1 MKGSFL
7 VKRIRE
13 AAVRVSTNREN
24 AWIAKTRTMALVW
37 TLCVLNFSFAVGQVN
52 STDSKKEAGTRT
64 VLNFNTRWAFY
75 RNDVP
80 HAAAV
85 DYNDKDW
92 YAVTVPHVM
101 RLEKKHNGGNQ
112 SYQGIGWY
120 RRYFKV
126 PSSFKDKRLTI
137 CFDGVQMNCDVFL
150 NGEKVCTHNGGYMG
164 FVIDISD
171 KVKFDRDN
179 VLAVRVSNLN
189 DPQTPPGKP
198 QAKLDF
204 NYYGGIYRDVKL
216 VATSKLYI
224 SDPLEA
230 NKIAGGGLFVTY
242 SKVTKEYAEV
252 NIKTHVVNNF
262 ATAQQVKLVT
272 TIKDKNNRE
281 VAQSIVSNTVQ
292 HEQEFVQNISM
303 NNPSLWHPDHPYLY
317 HIVSNVY
324 VDNKLVDDK
333 ITNIGVRT
341 ISFTSPS
348 GKADGFYING
358 EKLYLR
364 GANRHQCYQT
374 IGDAATSSM
383 QYRDALQIKRGG
395 FNAVRAAHYP
405 QSPAF
410 LNACDELGL
419 MVIECEPGWQF
430 FSKDSVFINRTFK
443 DIREMIR
450 RDRNRPSVFLWET
463 SLNESPTPATWA
475 KKAVAIA
482 HEEMPNN
489 QMFTADDFFANGSK
503 CYDVSY
509 KVINE
514 DGSDPMPQM
523 PVITREWGDTW
534 IANPAKENGL
544 RASRMYTEKGLIN
557 QCILRQNALNGT
569 MLEEEGGY
577 WDHAKLDANDRM
589 TGYFLWSFNDVTR
602 GSDPI
607 TAFCGVVDADRY
619 EKFGFY
625 QLKAMQSARNANYG
639 PMVFVASFNNRP
651 DIDTSIIV
659 FSNCDK
665 VKFYRNKRFIKEIS
679 REENAATAPF
689 VAAKGGSP
697 YFRFDVKTYETG
709 ELKAEGWMDGK
720 CVAVHTIATPGVA
733 DHLEIVLDD
742 SGIKPV
748 ADAVDMIPFHVK
760 VCDKNGTLVS
770 NSEPFSNYSIHLDV
784 SGAGSLIGA
793 NIARVEATIQHTEG
807 GIGYGIIRTT
817 GKAGNIIITATSDN
831 LKSVKRVITTI
842 KSNEQFV
849 QDGKHSAWQTEKEN
863 DVVSKE
869 ESSGANEQLVKLTPS
884 MLKLNRDKLSA
895 GIEKI
900 IDGNYSTVWIDES
913 KIAPVELTIDLEKQH
928 NVNGF
933 RIVWGKDSDW
943 YTYSLLVSA
952 DGKEWQTEIDNM
964 KSSGQEY
971 KQLPF
976 KHHSMRYVR
985 LILAGVQS
993 LQSKIAI
1000 KEFELIAGDGDIH

>member
-1 MKGSFL
+1 M
-7 VKRIRE
+7 
-13 AAVRVSTNREN
+13 ARVFTNRTFSQFV
-24 AWIAKTRTMALVW
+24 KTRVATPGILAKIISAC
-37 TLCVLNFSFAVGQVN
+37 TLCVLNFSLAIGQVN
-52 STDSKKEAGTRT
+52 TTDSKKDAGIRT
-64 VLNFNTRWAFY
+64 VLNFNTHWAFY

-80 HAAAV
+80 QAEAV

-112 SYQGIGWY
+112 TYQGIGWY
-120 RRYFKV
+120 RRYFKI

-137 CFDGVQMNCDVFL
+137 CFDGVQMNCEVFL
-150 NGEKVCTHNGGYMG
+150 NGEKVGTHNGGYIG
-164 FVIDISD
+164 FVVDITN
-171 KVKFDRDN
+171 KIKFDRDN
-179 VLAVRVSNLN
+179 VLAVRVSNIN
-189 DPQTPPGKP
+189 DPKTPPGRP
-198 QAKLDF
+198 QEKLDF
-204 NYYGGIYRDVKL
+204 IYYGGIYRDVKL
-216 VATSKLYI
+216 IATNKMYI
-224 SDPLEA
+224 SDPWEA

-242 SKVTKEYAEV
+242 PKVTKQFAEV
-252 NIKTHVVNNF
+252 NIKTHVVNDF
-262 ATAQQVKLVT
+262 DTTQQVKLVT
-272 TIKDKNNRE
+272 IIKDKNNKT

-292 HEQEFVQNISM
+292 HEQEFVQTLSM

-324 VDNKLVDDK
+324 IDNKLVDDK
-333 ITNIGVRT
+333 ITNIGIRT
-341 ISFTSPS
+341 ISFTSSS

-374 IGDAATSSM
+374 IGDAASNSM
-383 QYRDALQIKRGG
+383 QYRDALQLKRGG

-419 MVIECEPGWQF
+419 MVIECEPSWQF
-430 FSKDSVFINRTFK
+430 FSKDSVFINRTFR
-443 DIREMIR
+443 DIREMVR

-463 SLNESPTPATWA
+463 SLNESPTPASWA
-475 KKAVAIA
+475 KQAVAIA
-482 HEEMPNN
+482 HEEMQND
-489 QMFTADDFFANGSK
+489 QMFTADDFFANGK
-503 CYDVSY
+503 KYYDVSY
-509 KVINE
+509 KVINQ

-534 IANPAKENGL
+534 TANPAKENGL
-544 RASRMYTEKGLIN
+544 RASRMFTEKGLIK
-557 QCILRQNALNGT
+557 QCILRQNALDGIVG
-569 MLEEEGGY
+569 EDAGY
-577 WDHAKLDANDRM
+577 WDHAKLDANNRM
-589 TGYFLWSFNDVTR
+589 AGYFVWSYNDVTR
-602 GSDPI
+602 GSDRV
-607 TAFCGVVDADRY
+607 TAFCGVVDVDRS
-619 EKFGFY
+619 EKFGYY
-625 QLKAMQSARNANYG
+625 QLMAMQSARNVNYG

-665 VKFYRNKRFIKEIS
+665 VRLYRNKHFIKELS

-697 YFRFDVKTYETG
+697 YFRFDVKTYEAG

-720 CVAVHTIATPGVA
+720 CVATHIIATPGVA

-760 VCDKNGTLVS
+760 VCDKNGTLIS
-770 NSEPFSNYSIHLDV
+770 NSKPFNTYSIHLAV

-793 NIARVEATIQHTEG
+793 DIARVEAAIQHTEG

-817 GKAGNIIITATSDN
+817 GNAGNIIITATSDS
-831 LKSVKRVITTI
+831 LKSAKRVITTI
-842 KSNEQFV
+842 KSNEQFA
-849 QDGKHSAWQTEKEN
+849 QDGKHYVWQTEKEN
-863 DVVSKE
+863 DTVKE
-869 ESSGANEQLVKLTPS
+869 ENSVANEQLVKLTPS
-884 MLKLNRDKLSA
+884 MLKLNDNKLSA

-913 KIAPVELTIDLEKQH
+913 NISPVELTIDLAKLH
-928 NVNGF
+928 PVKGC

-943 YTYSLLVSA
+943 YTYSLQVSA
-952 DGKEWQTEIDNM
+952 DGKEWQTEVDNL

-971 KQLPF
+971 KPLPF
-976 KHHSMRYVR
+976 KHHNVRYVR
-985 LILAGVQS
+985 LILSDVQS
-993 LQSKIAI
+993 SQSKIAI
-1000 KEFELIAGDGDIH
+1000 KEFELIADESKKD